1 MTLLDGRGGFSGR
14 EKQVVLCAFSRGQIM
29 RVKAVVKE
37 ADPDAFIIM
46 CDAHEIFGEG
56 FGVNTPDGL

>member
-1 MTLLDGRGGFSGR
+1 ML
-14 EKQVVLCAFSRGQIM
+14 LCAFSRGQNM

-46 CDAHEIFGEG
+46 CDANEILGEG